1 MLEFQI
7 STIAL
12 TVLNLLI
19 LYVILRKLLFGRVN
33 KVLDDRA
40 ALIQQTLDEAKG
52 EKRKADELKQEYED
66 RLAQARSE
74 ANGILAQAKTR
85 GEKEYQA
92 ILSQAQEDATRTREQ
107 SKARARAERDEML
120 RTARREV
127 AQLAMEAAS
136 KVTRKALDS
145 DSDRAILDDFL
156 AEAGEKK

>member
-1 MLEFQI
+1 MLEFQV

-19 LYVILRKLLFGRVN
+19 LYVILKKLLFGRVN
-33 KVLDDRA
+33 KVLNDRA
-40 ALIQQTLDEAKG
+40 ALIEQTLDDAHA
-52 EKRKADELKQEYED
+52 EKQKADELKKEYED
-66 RLAQARSE
+66 RLAQAHTE

-92 ILSQAQEDATRTREQ
+92 ILAQAQEDARRTQEQ
-107 SKARARAERDEML
+107 TRARTQAERDEML

-127 AQLAMEAAS
+127 AQLAVIAAS
-136 KVTRKALDS
+136 KVTRKSLDP
-145 DSDRAILDDFL
+145 DADRAILDDFL

>member
-52 EKRKADELKQEYED
+52 DRK
-66 RLAQARSE
+66 S
-74 ANGILAQAKTR
+74 
-85 GEKEYQA
+85 
-92 ILSQAQEDATRTREQ
+92 
-107 SKARARAERDEML
+107 
-120 RTARREV
+120 V
-127 AQLAMEAAS
+127 
-136 KVTRKALDS
+136 V
-145 DSDRAILDDFL
+145 
-156 AEAGEKK
+156 

>member
-19 LYVILRKLLFGRVN
+19 LYVILKKLLFGRVN

-40 ALIQQTLDEAKG
+40 ALIQQTLDEAHG
-52 EKRKADELKQEYED
+52 EKQKADELKKEYED
-66 RLAQARSE
+66 RLAQARTE

-92 ILSQAQEDATRTREQ
+92 ILAQAQEDARRTQEQ
-107 SKARARAERDEML
+107 SKARAQAEREEML

-127 AQLAMEAAS
+127 AQLAVMAAS
-136 KVTRKALDS
+136 KVTRKTLDA

-156 AEAGEKK
+156 AEAGEEK

>member
-52 EKRKADELKQEYED
+52 EKRKADELKPAARPTVFWPRPRPVVRRSTRPFWP
-66 RLAQARSE
+66 RLRRMRPGPGSSPRPVPRRS
-74 ANGILAQAKTR
+74 GTR
-85 GEKEYQA
+85 CCALPGVRWP
-92 ILSQAQEDATRTREQ
+92 SWPW
-107 SKARARAERDEML
+107 
-120 RTARREV
+120 RRPP
-127 AQLAMEAAS
+127 
-136 KVTRKALDS
+136 R
-145 DSDRAILDDFL
+145 
-156 AEAGEKK
+156 

>member
-92 ILSQAQEDATRTREQ
+92 ILAQAQEDATRTREQ
-107 SKARARAERDEML
+107 SKARAQA
-120 RTARREV
+120 
-127 AQLAMEAAS
+127 
-136 KVTRKALDS
+136 
-145 DSDRAILDDFL
+145 
-156 AEAGEKK
+156 

>member
-52 EKRKADELKQEYED
+52 EKRKADEQEYED

-92 ILSQAQEDATRTREQ
+92 ILAQAQEDATRTREQ
-107 SKARARAERDEML
+107 SKARAQAERDEML

>member
-74 ANGILAQAKTR
+74 ANGILAQAKTVVR
-85 GEKEYQA
+85 R
-92 ILSQAQEDATRTREQ
+92 STRPFWPRLRRMRPGPGSSPRPVPRRSGTRCCALPGVRWP
-107 SKARARAERDEML
+107 SWPW
-120 RTARREV
+120 RRPP
-127 AQLAMEAAS
+127 
-136 KVTRKALDS
+136 R
-145 DSDRAILDDFL
+145 
-156 AEAGEKK
+156 